1 MNSCISH
8 NYHRA
13 AQPIRRHCTAV
24 HTLLCAGLALVLQPG
39 IAMGSEPIFKQ
50 APAPVSVDQI
60 ATKQGTPAQ
69 LFLDD
74 GSWEGSVGFTGEQ
87 FLWFN
92 QFSLAAGAFELQE
105 VSVLFPSGTGLFV
118 GNAVQIAVWHDA
130 DNDPANGATL
140 LTSFDSTIQSVN
152 GTTFSV
158 YPVAPAIVTPS
169 EGNLLVGVINRYVVG
184 GVPAATSPAAIDT
197 TSPNGRSWYAT
208 WTTDPPDPP
217 ALPSDDATGLIDPF
231 VAGNWM
237 IRADGLL
244 EGRGI
249 PSQTPVG
256 IAILIGALAV
266 AGGLLISRRG

>member
-1 MNSCISH
+1 M
-8 NYHRA
+8 
-13 AQPIRRHCTAV
+13 
-24 HTLLCAGLALVLQPG
+24 ALHPTV
-39 IAMGSEPIFKQ
+39 ATGSEPTFRR
-50 APAPVSVDQI
+50 APGPVSVDQI
-60 ATKQGTPAQ
+60 AAKQGTPAQ
-69 LFLDD
+69 LMLDD

-92 QFSLAAGAFELQE
+92 QFSLAAGTFELEE

-130 DNDPANGATL
+130 DNDPTNGATL

-169 EGNLLVGVINRYVVG
+169 GGNLLVGVINRYVVA
-184 GVPAATSPAAIDT
+184 GVPAATNPAAIDT
-197 TSPNGRSWYAT
+197 TNPQGRSWYAT

-217 ALPSDDATGLIDPF
+217 ALPSDDVTALIDPF
-231 VAGNWM
+231 QAGNWM
-237 IRADGLL
+237 IRAGGLV
-244 EGRGI
+244 EAAGI
-249 PSQTPVG
+249 PSQTPGG
-256 IAILIGALAV
+256 IAILIGALAL

>member
-1 MNSCISH
+1 MC
-8 NYHRA
+8 
-13 AQPIRRHCTAV
+13 
-24 HTLLCAGLALVLQPG
+24 GLALALQPV
-39 IAMGSEPIFKQ
+39 IATASDPVFTQ
-50 APAPVSVDQI
+50 APASVSVDQI

-69 LFLDD
+69 LILDD

-92 QFSLAAGAFELQE
+92 QFSLSAGAFELEE
-105 VSVLFPSGTGLFV
+105 VSVLFPSGTGLVV
-118 GNAVQIAVWHDA
+118 GNAVQIAVWHDS
-130 DNDPANGATL
+130 DNDPTNGATL
-140 LTSFDSTIQSVN
+140 LTSLNSTIQSVN

-169 EGNLLVGVINRYVVG
+169 GGNLLVGVINRYVVG

-197 TSPNGRSWYAT
+197 TSPAGRSWYAT

-217 ALPSDDATGLIDPF
+217 ALPSDDVTALIDPF

-237 IRADGLL
+237 IRAGGLV
-244 EGRGI
+244 EGRSI

-256 IAILIGALAV
+256 IALLIGALALTG
-266 AGGLLISRRG
+266 ALLISRRS